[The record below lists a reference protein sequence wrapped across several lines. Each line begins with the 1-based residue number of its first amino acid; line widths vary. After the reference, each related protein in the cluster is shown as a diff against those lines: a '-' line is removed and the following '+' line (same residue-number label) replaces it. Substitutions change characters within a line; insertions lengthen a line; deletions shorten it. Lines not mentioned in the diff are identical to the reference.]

1 MSLGNT
7 SLHQQGDIPE
17 VVKLANNRIRVV
29 RRFQK
34 FTREDVDNSNLGS
47 LMGDFGALD
56 TTGEQISGQ
65 GYTDCRLISV
75 EVDTRF
81 NQQANA
87 DNAVLVKTYET
98 LTSSFVEISDPTVEI
113 EENGLRKITKVYRA
127 VSGTTSSNTVGT
139 TELPTGEL
147 LASSKIEDNTALAEL
162 TEVYLETGLI
172 SETTEDAPREFSQV
186 VKITNISTGKTP
198 IVPAGRLT
206 FSRDEDANGFKTY
219 TRVALKNLSSSA
231 SSEDDLTGVVAE
243 YKDIVEVEEIGEVEL
258 TTIGVT
264 DRNGNSMGTVAI
276 PEHTPTR
283 RKSVT
288 ADVKIEIVDTIPDT
302 STEDIAYNLG
312 DASCSITSVKTTDS
326 NQGGNTVTATS
337 GIFTRSET
345 GFSRNFD
352 SSVRIQ
358 TYDGCFFTTSNNPKI
373 GSTEY
378 QSSETPTVTADGSG
392 IEFREGFASEET
404 KLIASGADAQPSSYK
419 EFGIIKRT
427 IRHVLTAVDGTKYY
441 EVITYSIPNPAA

>member
-7 SLHQQGDIPE
+7 NLHQQGEIPE
-17 VVKLANNRIRVV
+17 IVKLANNRIRVI

-34 FTREDVDNSNLGS
+34 FTREDIDNSNLGS
-47 LMGDFGALD
+47 LMGDFGDLD
-56 TTGEQISGQ
+56 TTNEQISGQ
-65 GYTDCRLISV
+65 GYNDCRLISV

-81 NQQANA
+81 NALSNA

-98 LTSSFVEISDPTVEI
+98 LTDAFVEISEPTVEI
-113 EENGLRKITKVYRA
+113 LENGLRKITKVYRA
-127 VSGTTSSNTVGT
+127 ESGTLSSNIVGD
-139 TELPTGEL
+139 TELSTGEL

-162 TEVYLETGLI
+162 TEVYLQTGLI

-186 VKITNISTGKTP
+186 VKITNISTGKNPT
-198 IVPAGRLT
+198 VPAGRLI

-231 SSEDDLTGVVAE
+231 SGDDDLAGVVAE
-243 YKDIVEVEEIGEVEL
+243 YKDIVEVEEIGNVEL
-258 TTIGVT
+258 TKIAVT
-264 DRNGNSMGTVAI
+264 DGDVAI
-276 PEHTPTR
+276 PQHTPPR

-312 DASCSITSVKTTDS
+312 DASCSITSVKTTD
-326 NQGGNTVTATS
+326 NTQAGNTVTATS

-345 GFSRNFD
+345 GFSRNLD
-352 SSVRIQ
+352 NAVRIQ
-358 TYDGCFFTTSNNPKI
+358 TYDGCFFTGTNNPET
-373 GSTEY
+373 GATSY
-378 QSSETPTVTADGSG
+378 QSSSTPFVSSDGSS
-392 IEFREGFASEET
+392 IQFRDGNASEST
-404 KLIASGADAQPSSYK
+404 KLIATGQEDPPSSYK

-427 IRHVLTAVDGTKYY
+427 IRHVLSAVDGTKYY
-441 EVITYSIPNPAA
+441 EVITYSIPDPSA

>member
-17 VVKLANNRIRVV
+17 VVKLPNDRIRVV

-81 NQQANA
+81 NSISNA
-87 DNAVLVKTYET
+87 DNAVLTKTYET

-113 EENGLRKITKVYRA
+113 AESGLKKITKVYRA

-139 TELPTGEL
+139 TELATGEL
-147 LASSKIEDNTALAEL
+147 LASSKIEDNTAFAEL

-172 SETTEDAPREFSQV
+172 TETTEDAPREFSQV
-186 VKITNISTGKTP
+186 VKITNVSTGKTP
-198 IVPAGRLT
+198 TVPAGRLI

-219 TRVALKNLSSSA
+219 TRVTLKNLDSSA
-231 SSEDDLTGVVAE
+231 SSDDDLTGVVAE
-243 YKDIVEVEEIGEVEL
+243 YKDIVEVEEIG
-258 TTIGVT
+258 
-264 DRNGNSMGTVAI
+264 TVAIETQDVKDKDDVVLGKIAI
-276 PEHTPTR
+276 PEHAPTR

-302 STEDIAYNLG
+302 STDDIAYNLG
-312 DASCSITSVKTTDS
+312 DASCSITSIKTTD
-326 NQGGNTVTATS
+326 NVQGGNTVTATS

-352 SSVRIQ
+352 NPVSIQ
-358 TYDGCFFTTSNNPKI
+358 TYDGCFFTGTSPT
-373 GSTEY
+373 SEEVDY
-378 QSSETPTVTADGSG
+378 QSSSTPFLDSDGDG
-392 IEFREGFASEET
+392 IEFRSGFAFEKTE
-404 KLIASGADAQPSSYK
+404 LIASGANAEPASYK
-419 EFGIIKRT
+419 EFGIIKRA

-441 EVITYSIPNPAA
+441 EVITYSIPEPTP